1 MLWKPAGKEWAPLS
15 KSMRPSDK
23 KLASA
28 LRLAGL
34 EGMAKRAEQGEWN
47 DFFGTHATPQVDLVV
62 ELSKRRSRE
71 VRIAGHFDA
80 TKEEAMQWAQSKE
93 GREVITYIQQRGDL
107 NNEAST

>member
-28 LRLAGL
+28 LRLAG
-34 EGMAKRAEQGEWN
+34 MAKRAEQGEWN
-47 DFFGTHATPQVDLVV
+47 DTPQVDLVV

-80 TKEEAMQWAQSKE
+80 TNGPNQRKA
-93 GREVITYIQQRGDL
+93 GR
-107 NNEAST
+107 

>member
-28 LRLAGL
+28 LRLA
-34 EGMAKRAEQGEWN
+34 GMAKRAEQGEWN

-80 TKEEAMQWAQSKE
+80 TNGPNQRKA
-93 GREVITYIQQRGDL
+93 GR
-107 NNEAST
+107 